1 MVNKSYPNTN
11 NRVMQ
16 TMLIF
21 TIAISFEIKAGK
33 ITKDKFVDINN
44 NEEYKAILVSSRVL
58 MDNRQFYIREFDNNY
73 YYNFKTDYRFF
84 KFIEYY
90 VRTRIFDMKIFKDD
104 MEVILNTGGLGKIP
118 AYKRLLTEEYWKI
131 ADDEFNGVI
140 SEIIDNVRK
149 GELELVDLVKI
160 YAYFCY
166 FSQKK
171 LISYDIP
178 TLKSL
183 FISGMNISSTHS
195 KYCEDVQKE
204 LSKIAIEGMEHDMEE
219 IMNKFLEL
227 NGQLK
232 DKMLKEKADEI
243 FKCIP
248 MRMEKFYDRFDKEC
262 MDIPIF
268 KYEDPYQVFQRIS
281 CASNE
286 DIMMIKDKMINRVN
300 LYTEQIKEETENIKK
315 LKQIMEEYSNGKEI
329 SIKTV
334 ILKGF
339 AKDLEYIVE
348 KLEK

>member
-1 MVNKSYPNTN
+1 
-11 NRVMQ
+11 
-16 TMLIF
+16 
-21 TIAISFEIKAGK
+21 
-33 ITKDKFVDINN
+33 
-44 NEEYKAILVSSRVL
+44 
-58 MDNRQFYIREFDNNY
+58 
-73 YYNFKTDYRFF
+73 
-84 KFIEYY
+84 
-90 VRTRIFDMKIFKDD
+90 
-104 MEVILNTGGLGKIP
+104 
-118 AYKRLLTEEYWKI
+118 
-131 ADDEFNGVI
+131 
-140 SEIIDNVRK
+140 
-149 GELELVDLVKI
+149 
-160 YAYFCY
+160 
-166 FSQKK
+166 
-171 LISYDIP
+171 
-178 TLKSL
+178 
-183 FISGMNISSTHS
+183 MNISSTHS